1 MLRYQFM
8 ACLLLGSA
16 AQAAAPTLD
25 DRQAAAQ
32 RAAEG
37 ADCGGLDFYWEIGD
51 AAGNARSGNG
61 PGGLAGFRVKPTDTG
76 FIASA
81 GKWLFGAYVAEQ
93 RNGAITSADLPFL
106 TLKSGHHSLGDCNFL
121 LTPAAQRTVG
131 RCGAAAN
138 NPRTAANGPQVENGQ
153 TVPGSYYYQPGH
165 FEALAASDASLNL
178 ASATAPQIGPRIAN
192 ALQISRLSYSG
203 LVLAGQA
210 QIDAANYALFLR
222 KLLDGSLHLGRLLG
236 SSDVCTSTATS
247 GLNQTPL
254 YCNRNAARD
263 DRASFSPP
271 LQAALD
277 STPTLPDGSTAIPN
291 GEPWRY
297 SLGHFVEKD
306 GSFSSAGQ
314 FGFYPWIDAS
324 KTWYGLVARYDTLG
338 GTATQVVT
346 YQSALLCG
354 RAIRNAWLH
363 AVPAPAP

>member
-1 MLRYQFM
+1 MSRYHAIF
-8 ACLLLGSA
+8 CLLLCATAQAAGPTLDERRAA
-16 AQAAAPTLD
+16 AQAAAD
-25 DRQAAAQ
+25 
-32 RAAEG
+32 G

-51 AAGNARSGNG
+51 ALGNRRSGNG
-61 PGGLAGFRVKPTDTG
+61 PGGLPGFKVKATDTG
-76 FIASA
+76 YIASA
-81 GKWLFGAYVAEQ
+81 GKWLFGAYVAQ
-93 RNGAITSADLPFL
+93 KRNGVMTAGDLPYL
-106 TLKSGHHSLGDCNFL
+106 TLKSGYHSLGDCSFL
-121 LTPAAQRTVG
+121 FTPAAQRTIG
-131 RCGAAAN
+131 KCGAVAN
-138 NPRTAANGPQVENGQ
+138 NPLTAADGPHDENGEI
-153 TVPGSYYYQPGH
+153 VPGSYYYEGGH
-165 FEALAASDASLNL
+165 FESLAANDASLNL
-178 ASATAPQIGPRIAN
+178 ASATAVQIGPRLAES
-192 ALQISRLSYSG
+192 LQISRLVYGG

-210 QIDAANYALFLR
+210 QIDTVNYALFLR
-222 KLLDGSLHLGRLLG
+222 KLLDGSLRMGSLLG

-277 STPTLPDGSTAIPN
+277 STPTLPDGTTAIPN

-297 SLGHFVEKD
+297 SLAHFVEKD

-324 KTWYGLVARYDTLG
+324 KTWYGVVARYDTLG

-363 AVPAPAP
+363 AVPSVAP